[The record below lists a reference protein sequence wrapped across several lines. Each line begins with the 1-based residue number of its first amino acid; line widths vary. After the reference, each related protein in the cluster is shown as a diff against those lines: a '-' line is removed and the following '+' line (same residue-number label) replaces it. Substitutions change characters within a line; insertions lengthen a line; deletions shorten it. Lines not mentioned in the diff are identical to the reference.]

1 MDSQII
7 FLCRGTI
14 LIFIGITHY
23 FKIQIP
29 DIQLYHGSKS
39 KCNNKTLSFLSLLLL
54 VVVVV
59 VSSSIIIII
68 IINSIII
75 IINGT

>member
-23 FKIQIP
+23 FKIQIL

-39 KCNNKTLSFLSLLLL
+39 KCNNKTLSFLSLLL

-59 VSSSIIIII
+59 GISIIIII